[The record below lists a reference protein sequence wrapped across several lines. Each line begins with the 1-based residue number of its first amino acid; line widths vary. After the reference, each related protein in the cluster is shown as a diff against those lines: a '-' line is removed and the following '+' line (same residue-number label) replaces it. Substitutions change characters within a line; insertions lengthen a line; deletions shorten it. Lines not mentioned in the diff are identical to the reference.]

1 MKLLHPMCLVTK
13 YYFLALRWL
22 PLDSRGYGRH
32 FEVLRSS
39 FIPLPPLA
47 EQDRIVAKIDE
58 LMALCD
64 RLEESLAIG
73 DDARSQLLDAL
84 LSEALLPVEEQDDA
98 A

>member
-1 MKLLHPMCLVTK
+1 M
-13 YYFLALRWL
+13 
-22 PLDSRGYGRH
+22 
-32 FEVLRSS
+32 
-39 FIPLPPLA
+39 A